1 MPATN
6 GSATPSVAATAT
18 AASIALP
25 PWRRTSSPAEVAST
39 SSEATA
45 PPVPTA
51 TGCFVIK
58 TAGAVAA
65 GLVLAALVAA
75 QLSTI
80 AADSATKPFRVDL
93 TGFLPGAGREGGG
106 TVRTCPTQGH
116 LNIRPTSSRTASAAC
131 RGTGRA
137 SRSGVRRWAAG
148 GCRGIA
154 PGSGPGQSRCRAGG
168 VDDVRMAE
176 RARSRGTEG
185 DVVAVAAS
193 VERRR
198 HPAHLRANPGRDEL
212 APSGRLDRLDDGQ
225 VRQRVDDP
233 VAVDAARVHPGEDLF
248 ERW

>member
-58 TAGAVAA
+58 TALAVAA
-65 GLVLAALVAA
+65 GLVAA

-80 AADSATKPFRVDL
+80 AAAADSATKPLRVDL
-93 TGFLPGAGREGGG
+93 IDFLPGAGREGGG

-116 LNIRPTSSRTASAAC
+116 LNIRPRSSRTASAGC

-137 SRSGVRRWAAG
+137 SRSGVRSWAAG
-148 GCRGIA
+148 GSRGIA

-176 RARSRGTEG
+176 RARSRGTEA

>member
-58 TAGAVAA
+58 TALAVAAGAVAA

-131 RGTGRA
+131 RRWAWEREGDRGLPEVPEGSSQRRHLRPISRRGRRSPGSRA
-137 SRSGVRRWAAG
+137 PGRTRRRSG
-148 GCRGIA
+148 
-154 PGSGPGQSRCRAGG
+154 
-168 VDDVRMAE
+168 
-176 RARSRGTEG
+176 
-185 DVVAVAAS
+185 
-193 VERRR
+193 
-198 HPAHLRANPGRDEL
+198 
-212 APSGRLDRLDDGQ
+212 
-225 VRQRVDDP
+225 
-233 VAVDAARVHPGEDLF
+233 
-248 ERW
+248 